1 MKLSLVPILA
11 LVAALPAL
19 ALPEPVA
26 APAAELPAP
35 TVYSGPPVA
44 EARELERRDNAGVVQ
59 VDGLRYRTCPRTS
72 CTAVG
77 QYAKGTRVTIKC
89 YTRNNTTVVNGDA

>member
-26 APAAELPAP
+26 AKIAELP
-35 TVYSGPPVA
+35 SPPV
-44 EARELERRDNAGVVQ
+44 EIRELEKRLNNVVLVNC
-59 VDGLRYRTCPRTS
+59 VDSDYRTCPRTS
-72 CTAVG
+72 CPVVG
-77 QYAKGTRVTIKC
+77 KYDHGTFVTIEC
-89 YTRNNTTVVNGDA
+89 YTVDNTTVVNGDA

>member
-11 LVAALPAL
+11 LVAALPVL

-26 APAAELPAP
+26 APAAERPAP
-35 TVYSGPPVA
+35 TVYPGPPVKV
-44 EARELERRDNAGVVQ
+44 RELEKRDIDGVVK

-77 QYAKGTRVTIKC
+77 QYSIGTPITMKC
-89 YTRNNTTVVNGDA
+89 YTVENTTVVNGDA

>member
-26 APAAELPAP
+26 AKIAELP
-35 TVYSGPPVA
+35 GPPV
-44 EARELERRDNAGVVQ
+44 EIRELQKRLDDITIVTNA
-59 VDGLRYRTCPRTS
+59 DSDYRTCPRTS
-72 CTAVG
+72 CPVAG
-77 QYAKGTRVTIKC
+77 KYDRGTYVALEC
-89 YTRNNTTVVNGDA
+89 YTVDNTTVVNGDA

>member
-35 TVYSGPPVA
+35 TVYSGRPV

>member
-1 MKLSLVPILA
+1 MKLSFVPILA

-26 APAAELPAP
+26 APA
-35 TVYSGPPVA
+35 PV
-44 EARELERRDNAGVVQ
+44 EFEKRDTACVVK

-77 QYAKGTRVTIKC
+77 QYPIGTPITMRC
-89 YTRNNTTVVNGDA
+89 YTVENTTVVNGDA